1 MEQITKEL
9 QKHFQGKYNYLKLLE
24 VKYDSAENLCTVV
37 LMFPETI
44 SRLTDA
50 EEQEIEAFVTSLFN
64 LEQIKLKVAFKKSFL
79 DKAIV
84 ANQVLAFL
92 KQTYASFATGIGL
105 ADIEAINRSG
115 TVHVTLKLSSQ
126 QYSFF
131 RERNISVPLH
141 DYLLSQFCGNF
152 IIEPQIAKT
161 EEVKPDI
168 AMQRQQVLQRQ
179 SANEL
184 GQNKVMRY
192 EVVDPVVL
200 IGSEITP
207 KPEFVQN
214 ISQTKARAILAG
226 TVENLQEKVF
236 TAKKGKKDENGAFP
250 QKKYI
255 SFTLHDPTAR
265 LRCVHFCSKSNEKK
279 LAKLKEGASILV
291 LADVEVQEGKPSS
304 CVVRDISFCTLK
316 SAAQSIE
323 STIFDASKHSYT
335 VAIPKPYVSNV
346 QVDIFAKKQEPNS
359 YLKQNTFVVFDV
371 ETTGLDADTC
381 EITEIG
387 AAKVQNGVITQTF
400 QTLVKPKGT
409 ISYEITQITGITNAM
424 VQDAPSID
432 HAIKDFALFAS
443 GGILVAHNL
452 SFDIRFIQ
460 SAGRK
465 HGILFDNEKLDT
477 LSFVKSKMYLTNY
490 KLGTI
495 VKELKIDLTNAHRAL
510 FDAVATAEV
519 LIKLNQT

>member
-9 QKHFQGKYNYLKLLE
+9 AKHFQGKYNYLKLLE

-37 LMFPETI
+37 LMYPETI
-44 SRLTDA
+44 NRLTEA
-50 EEQEIEAFVTSLFN
+50 EEQEIATFVNALFG
-64 LEQIKLKVAFKKSFL
+64 LEQVKLKVAYKKSFL
-79 DKAIV
+79 DKEIV
-84 ANQVLAFL
+84 AKQVLAFL
-92 KQTYASFATGIGL
+92 KETYASFATGIQRS
-105 ADIEAINRSG
+105 DIVANNQNG
-115 TVHVTLKLSSQ
+115 TVHIELKLSGQ

-131 RERNISVPLH
+131 RERNIGVPMQAF
-141 DYLLSQFCGNF
+141 LLSQFCGNF
-152 IIEPQIAKT
+152 TIEPQLAKT
-161 EEVKPDI
+161 AEAPTNLALE
-168 AMQRQQVLQRQ
+168 RQQVLQRQ

-184 GQNKVMRY
+184 GQSKVIRY
-192 EVVDPVVL
+192 DVIDPVVL

-214 ISQTKARAILAG
+214 ITQTKPRTILAG
-226 TVENLQEKVF
+226 TIENLQEKVF
-236 TAKKGKKDENGAFP
+236 TAKKGKKDANGAFP

-255 SFTLHDPTAR
+255 SFTLRDPTAR

-279 LAKLKEGASILV
+279 LAKLFDGASILV

-304 CVVRDISFCTLK
+304 CVVRDISLCTLK
-316 SAAQSIE
+316 SAAQVIE
-323 STIFDASKHSYT
+323 SAIFDPSKHEYT
-335 VAIPKPYVSNV
+335 VAFPKPFVSKV

-359 YLKQNTFVVFDV
+359 YLKDNTFVVFDV
-371 ETTGLDADTC
+371 ETTGLDAETC

-387 AAKVQNGVITQTF
+387 AAKVVDGVITQTF
-400 QTLVKPKGT
+400 QTLVKPKGI

-432 HAIKDFALFAS
+432 IAIKDFALFARDS
-443 GGILVAHNL
+443 ILVAHNL

-477 LSFVKSKMYLTNY
+477 LSFVKSKLYLSNY